1 MRFERGVDPAGQGR
15 AIERATQLLLEIAGG
30 KAGPLTDEIVDE
42 YLPTRAKIELRKNRL
57 TRLLGVEI
65 DDAEVVQI
73 LTRLMMKVASIDG
86 GWLVSSPSHRFDIA
100 IEADL
105 IEEVARIHGYD
116 SIPEISAFSQA
127 PLKTVTESKVDI
139 EQAAATLIARDYQEV
154 VTYSFIDADAN
165 TAFSGEESELKLSN
179 PISSEMSVM
188 RASLW
193 PGMIAAA
200 AANNARQQDRVR
212 LFEVSKSFHGKL
224 GKHTEV
230 VRLAGLA
237 SGPVTPEQ
245 WGTQSEGIDFF
256 DIKADVEAVLA
267 LATDLDTVN
276 FVIADH
282 PALQP
287 GQAAEIVRDN
297 EVIGVIGKL
306 HPKLTKTYD
315 LKRPVYLFELDAA
328 KTLASS
334 APEAAL
340 ISKFP
345 AIRRDIAV
353 IVDDSVTADELV
365 NAVAASSDGLIQDV
379 RIFDIYKGAGIEAGR
394 KSVAIG
400 LILQETSRTLTD
412 DDADGAMVAAV
423 KKLEDEFAAV
433 LRD

>member
-1 MRFERGVDPAGQGR
+1 
-15 AIERATQLLLEIAGG
+15 
-30 KAGPLTDEIVDE
+30 
-42 YLPTRAKIELRKNRL
+42 
-57 TRLLGVEI
+57 
-65 DDAEVVQI
+65 
-73 LTRLMMKVASIDG
+73 MKVEAVEK
-86 GWLVSSPSHRFDIA
+86 GWSVLAPSHRFDIA

-116 SIPEISAFSQA
+116 SIPETTAFSQA
-127 PLKTVTESKVDI
+127 PLETVTESKVDI

-154 VTYSFIDADAN
+154 VTYSFIDAEAN
-165 TAFSGEESELKLSN
+165 TAFTGSESELVLSN

-200 AANNARQQDRVR
+200 AANNARQQERVR
-212 LFEVSKSFHGKL
+212 VFEASKSFHGKL
-224 GKHTEV
+224 GAHNEV
-230 VRLAGLA
+230 VRIAGL
-237 SGPVTPEQ
+237 STGPVNPEQ
-245 WGTQSEGIDFF
+245 WGSTSEGVDFF
-256 DIKADVEAVLA
+256 DIKSDVSA
-267 LATDLDTVN
+267 LLSLSSREDEIN
-276 FVIADH
+276 FVAAEH

-287 GQAAEIVRDN
+287 GQTAEIHRDG

-306 HPKLTKTYD
+306 HPKLAKRYD
-315 LKRPVYLFELDAA
+315 LKRAVYLFELDAA

-334 APEAAL
+334 APSAAS

-353 IVDDSVTADELV
+353 IVDDTVSADELV
-365 NAVAASSDGLIQDV
+365 KTVAESSEGLIQDV
-379 RIFDIYKGAGIEAGR
+379 RIFDIYRGAGIEAGR

-412 DDADGAMVAAV
+412 DDADLAMAAAV
-423 KKLEDEFAAV
+423 KKLEDKFAAV